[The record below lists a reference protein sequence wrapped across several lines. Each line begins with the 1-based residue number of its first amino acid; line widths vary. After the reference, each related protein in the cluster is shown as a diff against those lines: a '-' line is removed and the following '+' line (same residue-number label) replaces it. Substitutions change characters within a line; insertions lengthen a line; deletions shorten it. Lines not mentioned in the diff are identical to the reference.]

1 MDGSYQNPYHRA
13 NSPMSPETP
22 TSAPYRANVNRTKT
36 RKWVEA
42 KTQNYDGDDW
52 GGDDFDEEPEPVPV
66 PPLRPTGSRQTSLS
80 SQTWNQPPPMPQV
93 GHRYASGPQP
103 SLHIQTQ
110 PVQVPLQLSQS
121 QAEQQQPR
129 ETTAASEIKS
139 PVGPEPSSSVYSQG
153 TGQVVS
159 PQSAS
164 SGAITAPVTVPEP
177 WRFPPRKS
185 SISQGEPQAAQQ
197 QTTLPS
203 TVFRRS
209 EEDTTAGN
217 PQSSHIAGKNVEESV
232 ASQPGRSIAHN
243 EGTTPAHT
251 SLGSTSRAG
260 MPQDTVHGGKSDDG
274 FDRTPSPPKL
284 DQGQTQQASALESAP
299 APVEQP
305 QPTERFSTAVIA
317 EPQAILPSR
326 QYEAS
331 SPTSIVEQASHNAA
345 RAQEEP
351 RRFSTS
357 PQLPDLARMSM
368 FGDDFFAKPPLT
380 SNAPPVPTLPE
391 ESEPSPQL
399 PLASQTLPAMDRSAT
414 TPRTDT
420 TTILST
426 DQTESPF
433 QPTHDISP
441 KPDGTTAEV
450 APTSNV
456 TETPTDEIES
466 REPSRP
472 ERAEQKRPS
481 FPGGCVTETATPA
494 ATPAAETEPA
504 VNPSESAP
512 TERSNMPA
520 ISDDEGGSPA
530 AFEPV
535 PLKGLQSTSGPG
547 SVTASDD
554 HVQRAASPIASLSI
568 SPAPEGQSSTLA
580 ALQTRPVDDPPE
592 KFAAPERQSTL
603 STINS
608 PSPIKESD
616 KLREEIIRTLSPVRP
631 THDNDATGDSKGGLS
646 VLPSQAGREST
657 YLHGVY
663 DDYWSGPED
672 RPPHSKQDDTD
683 PAPAIPATDGTML
696 SSPRDVSDIPPLSPR
711 SPRREPV
718 DVPAAV
724 PGVNLLPRRFS
735 WEASNEDQ
743 PQSAE
748 QSSADAS
755 APQFAVNVSSG
766 PSSQH
771 SQPLAPSIGNPEE
784 PTNDDD
790 KPPSSAA
797 DELPS
802 RLADKSQ
809 IGILDNT
816 ALVSHQVSQ
825 VSTLPREKQDSVG
838 PEPPSPISAASDKPP
853 PFKEEPEPKTRR
865 ISLADETR
873 LQVSTSDQT
882 SPLPSPG
889 GHPALAE
896 PTVAVGSEAEGSPT
910 QHHIPAQS
918 TQPAQKLL
926 SFREILD
933 LPSPADRIAKYNE
946 TRAQFASMDSGLNNW
961 IVSLQ
966 SQHAEHG
973 AASSSYHTSIT
984 AAPPGSASAQ
994 RSPTNAPSAS
1004 QQPYYQQ
1011 YLNASSPN
1019 ATPGAPGRP
1028 STSNMGTGASHSPS
1042 SDFKHSSGQV
1052 GAKGKELLLG
1062 AAKAGK
1068 GLLSKGKNKLRGG
1081 DKNEESS
1088 SSSSP
1093 PPPQSKARNDRRA
1106 SWGLSLGPRSSGLK
1120 GDADPQSNSPQPR
1133 RLSTVSSSAPKIPQ
1147 PLRLSPLDTFPN
1159 PTGVP
1164 WATSQPRPRTPP
1176 NGVNA
1181 QGESQPELVSPV
1193 SDTHSMRKAQHGD
1206 NTNDEHDAADSVQ
1219 IPQPISKTQP
1229 SWDPTNATPL
1239 FEENDFDLH
1248 HSQPSS
1254 IPNGRSVAPADDR
1267 DDDWV
1272 VVEPQA
1278 PGEPYRMVPSG
1289 ASKQPASGPTMTQR
1303 ATSSEVPRSNATHT
1317 QQAPPETSPQRNSSF
1332 IGLPPIR
1339 RTSTFGINYARRAKE
1354 RFSLDEDE
1362 MDNFSRTSTLDATA
1376 GPSTLSSQQQQ
1387 QQYNSAAAQQSGDL
1401 PTGTGAQ
1408 TRDSQQGL
1416 AGDTLGAS
1424 SLGRTAS
1431 YASSEVDV
1439 GDDPEK
1445 PPVAEPAPYQNRR
1458 TAPMQHQ
1465 NMRPQPGVLG
1475 QNIPGGNPVQ
1485 HLPPQG
1491 PWKLEESHLSEPLL
1505 PASRSR
1511 HAPDTSQ
1518 AYFGFDK
1525 ETGVT
1530 NPVPMQQRSAV
1541 QMPPR
1546 QKFSET
1552 PPSSARRYPELFS
1565 RAVGQQQ
1572 PPPQQQLQQ
1581 QQQQPQQQQQSQKHL
1596 DQAMSRTSQDL
1607 LPQVYQQQPP
1617 SREDVILQ
1625 RSNTSEFQVPGV
1637 GPPPEDHR
1645 GRERRG
1651 SGIFK
1656 EIGGRFRTASRER
1669 KGSVIEGSGLTQ
1681 QPGVDVRGDEV
1692 SESSFDTQELRDRK
1706 KKRRSSFFMSLRGSK
1721 PASSDGPPGASG
1733 DDTANS
1739 SDVAEQPQTHAQ
1751 LQHQFADQR
1760 KRSFFG
1766 STPGSGLGL
1775 PTLSRTSTSSNVH
1788 ETEGSLHGH
1797 QSPKKRLSTL
1807 TGKFFHRSSG
1817 QVEEP
1822 PKPMTA
1828 QFTTPSLQSR
1838 LSGLPN
1844 TQPGVPS
1851 PLADHRRDRSDTTT
1865 SRPPID
1871 HEPQYLNQGD
1881 AHDVKHADRGRR
1893 ASAGNFL
1900 TGLLGN
1906 RSSSKPREAHPQPER
1921 LPQDQPQQF
1930 QFQRQPQA
1938 QAGQVGHQP
1947 SPQPVFQPGTGDAQ
1961 HVNRVASPEQRGQGS
1976 FPGPQK
1982 APDSTRVSVQQVD
1995 SDTDEAGRKSTLGQF
2010 LM

>member
-52 GGDDFDEEPEPVPV
+52 GADDFDEHPEPVPV

-110 PVQVPLQLSQS
+110 PVQVPSQLSQS

-129 ETTAASEIKS
+129 DLTAAPEIKS
-139 PVGPEPSSSVYSQG
+139 PVGPEPSSSIYSQG

-164 SGAITAPVTVPEP
+164 SGAITAPVTVSEP
-177 WRFPPRKS
+177 SRFPPRKS
-185 SISQGEPQAAQQ
+185 SVSQGEPQAAQQ

-203 TVFRRS
+203 SVFRRS

-217 PQSSHIAGKNVEESV
+217 PQSSHTAGKNAEESV
-232 ASQPGRSIAHN
+232 ASPPGRSIAHN
-243 EGTTPAHT
+243 EGITPAHT

-260 MPQDTVHGGKSDDG
+260 TPQDTVQGGRSDDG
-274 FDRTPSPPKL
+274 LDRTPSPSKL
-284 DQGQTQQASALESAP
+284 DQGQTQQASVLGSAP

-326 QYEAS
+326 GYEAS
-331 SPTSIVEQASHNAA
+331 SPTSTVEQASSNVV

-399 PLASQTLPAMDRSAT
+399 SLPSQTLPAMDRSAT
-414 TPRTDT
+414 PPRTDT

-426 DQTESPF
+426 DQTEPPT

-441 KPDGTTAEV
+441 KPEEMTAEA
-450 APTSNV
+450 APTTNV
-456 TETPTDEIES
+456 TESPTGDIES

-472 ERAEQKRPS
+472 ERAEPKRPS
-481 FPGGCVTETATPA
+481 FPGGWVTET

-504 VNPSESAP
+504 ANPIESAP
-512 TERSNMPA
+512 TEQPSMPA
-520 ISDDEGGSPA
+520 VSDDGSGSLA

-535 PLKGLQSTSGPG
+535 PLKGLQSASGPG

-554 HVQRAASPIASLSI
+554 HVQRAASPVASLSV

-580 ALQTRPVDDPPE
+580 ALQTRSVDDPPE

-672 RPPHSKQDDTD
+672 RPAHSKQDDTD

-696 SSPRDVSDIPPLSPR
+696 SSPHDVSDIPPLSPR

-724 PGVNLLPRRFS
+724 PEVNLLPRRFS
-735 WEASNEDQ
+735 WEAGNEDQ

-748 QSSADAS
+748 QSSAVAS
-755 APQFAVNVSSG
+755 APHFAVNVSSG

-771 SQPLAPSIGNPEE
+771 SQPLAPSIGDPEE

-825 VSTLPREKQDSVG
+825 VSTLPREKQDSAG

-853 PFKEEPEPKTRR
+853 PFKEEAEPKTRR
-865 ISLADETR
+865 LSLADEKR

-896 PTVAVGSEAEGSPT
+896 PTVAAGPETEGSPT

-918 TQPAQKLL
+918 TQPAQKIL

-961 IVSLQ
+961 I
-966 SQHAEHG
+966 
-973 AASSSYHTSIT
+973 
-984 AAPPGSASAQ
+984 
-994 RSPTNAPSAS
+994 
-1004 QQPYYQQ
+1004 QPYYQQ

-1019 ATPGAPGRP
+1019 ATPGAPGRL
-1028 STSNMGTGASHSPS
+1028 STSNMGTAASHSPS

-1081 DKNEESS
+1081 DK
-1088 SSSSP
+1088 
-1093 PPPQSKARNDRRA
+1093 
-1106 SWGLSLGPRSSGLK
+1106 
-1120 GDADPQSNSPQPR
+1120 
-1133 RLSTVSSSAPKIPQ
+1133 V
-1147 PLRLSPLDTFPN
+1147 FP
-1159 PTGVP
+1159 
-1164 WATSQPRPRTPP
+1164 
-1176 NGVNA
+1176 
-1181 QGESQPELVSPV
+1181 
-1193 SDTHSMRKAQHGD
+1193 
-1206 NTNDEHDAADSVQ
+1206 
-1219 IPQPISKTQP
+1219 
-1229 SWDPTNATPL
+1229 
-1239 FEENDFDLH
+1239 
-1248 HSQPSS
+1248 
-1254 IPNGRSVAPADDR
+1254 
-1267 DDDWV
+1267 
-1272 VVEPQA
+1272 
-1278 PGEPYRMVPSG
+1278 
-1289 ASKQPASGPTMTQR
+1289 
-1303 ATSSEVPRSNATHT
+1303 
-1317 QQAPPETSPQRNSSF
+1317 
-1332 IGLPPIR
+1332 
-1339 RTSTFGINYARRAKE
+1339 
-1354 RFSLDEDE
+1354 
-1362 MDNFSRTSTLDATA
+1362 
-1376 GPSTLSSQQQQ
+1376 
-1387 QQYNSAAAQQSGDL
+1387 
-1401 PTGTGAQ
+1401 
-1408 TRDSQQGL
+1408 
-1416 AGDTLGAS
+1416 
-1424 SLGRTAS
+1424 
-1431 YASSEVDV
+1431 
-1439 GDDPEK
+1439 
-1445 PPVAEPAPYQNRR
+1445 
-1458 TAPMQHQ
+1458 
-1465 NMRPQPGVLG
+1465 
-1475 QNIPGGNPVQ
+1475 
-1485 HLPPQG
+1485 
-1491 PWKLEESHLSEPLL
+1491 
-1505 PASRSR
+1505 
-1511 HAPDTSQ
+1511 
-1518 AYFGFDK
+1518 
-1525 ETGVT
+1525 
-1530 NPVPMQQRSAV
+1530 
-1541 QMPPR
+1541 
-1546 QKFSET
+1546 
-1552 PPSSARRYPELFS
+1552 
-1565 RAVGQQQ
+1565 
-1572 PPPQQQLQQ
+1572 
-1581 QQQQPQQQQQSQKHL
+1581 
-1596 DQAMSRTSQDL
+1596 
-1607 LPQVYQQQPP
+1607 
-1617 SREDVILQ
+1617 
-1625 RSNTSEFQVPGV
+1625 
-1637 GPPPEDHR
+1637 
-1645 GRERRG
+1645 
-1651 SGIFK
+1651 
-1656 EIGGRFRTASRER
+1656 
-1669 KGSVIEGSGLTQ
+1669 
-1681 QPGVDVRGDEV
+1681 
-1692 SESSFDTQELRDRK
+1692 
-1706 KKRRSSFFMSLRGSK
+1706 
-1721 PASSDGPPGASG
+1721 
-1733 DDTANS
+1733 
-1739 SDVAEQPQTHAQ
+1739 
-1751 LQHQFADQR
+1751 
-1760 KRSFFG
+1760 
-1766 STPGSGLGL
+1766 
-1775 PTLSRTSTSSNVH
+1775 
-1788 ETEGSLHGH
+1788 
-1797 QSPKKRLSTL
+1797 
-1807 TGKFFHRSSG
+1807 
-1817 QVEEP
+1817 
-1822 PKPMTA
+1822 
-1828 QFTTPSLQSR
+1828 
-1838 LSGLPN
+1838 
-1844 TQPGVPS
+1844 
-1851 PLADHRRDRSDTTT
+1851 
-1865 SRPPID
+1865 
-1871 HEPQYLNQGD
+1871 
-1881 AHDVKHADRGRR
+1881 
-1893 ASAGNFL
+1893 
-1900 TGLLGN
+1900 
-1906 RSSSKPREAHPQPER
+1906 
-1921 LPQDQPQQF
+1921 
-1930 QFQRQPQA
+1930 
-1938 QAGQVGHQP
+1938 
-1947 SPQPVFQPGTGDAQ
+1947 
-1961 HVNRVASPEQRGQGS
+1961 
-1976 FPGPQK
+1976 
-1982 APDSTRVSVQQVD
+1982 
-1995 SDTDEAGRKSTLGQF
+1995 
-2010 LM
+2010 